1 LRKFFSLKEGFQY
14 IFGVALVLALIISCA
29 KRGSPTGGPADL
41 EPPKFVSASPENYS
55 INFEGEVIRI
65 NFDEYIKL
73 DDPQRQILISP
84 PMDPPAIITPMGSPR
99 KYVEIEIRDTLRE
112 NTTYTVSFGQSIIDN
127 NEENPLP
134 FFKYVF
140 STGNYIDSLSISGTV
155 QDAILKSPEEFI
167 SVMLYRIE
175 DFEQDKTF
183 GRATAYTDSIPYV
196 QVPTYI
202 SYTNDS
208 LHSFKIENLKEGT
221 YRLIA
226 LKDYN
231 RNYLFDPAKDKIGF
245 LEEPIQIPTD
255 SIFHLTLFQEILD
268 FEMERPKHVGQQ
280 HLIFGYQG
288 IADSVEIKLL
298 SEKPSD
304 FEYRIVPDRETDT
317 LHYWYKPKLE
327 RDSLVFEVS
336 QQNYR
341 DTLTVFLLE
350 AEKDTLRLEAV
361 QSGTINFDETFS
373 IKSNTPLAEKDTT
386 LISILNKDSLDV
398 DFSAEIDFRLNQ
410 LELEFEKEE
419 AGTYY
424 IKLLPGAATDFFEN
438 INDTLN
444 YRLQTKELSDYG
456 VLTLNVQNLESHPVI
471 VQLVSLNG
479 EVAKEIYATDGN
491 TFKFEN
497 ITPGEYLVRF
507 LYDQNQ
513 NGEWDTGSYLQNRQ
527 AERVVYFPDTL
538 DIRANWDVVQR
549 VNATN

>member
-1 LRKFFSLKEGFQY
+1 MKEGFQY
-14 IFGVALVLALIISCA
+14 ILGTVLVLVLIISCA

-41 EPPKFVSASPENYS
+41 EPPKFVSASPENYT

-99 KYVEIEIRDTLRE
+99 KYVEIEIRDTLLE

-202 SYTNDS
+202 AYTNDS

-231 RNYLFDPAKDKIGF
+231 RNYLFDPATDKIGF

-288 IADSVEIKLL
+288 IADSVGIELL

-304 FEYRIVPDRETDT
+304 FEYRIVPDRKTDT

-327 RDSLVFEVS
+327 RDSLVFEGS

-350 AEKDTLRLEAV
+350 AEQDTLRLEAV

-398 DFSAEIDFRLNQ
+398 GFSAEIDFQLNQ

-424 IKLLPGAATDFFEN
+424 IKLLPGAATDFFES

-479 EVAKEIYATDGN
+479 EVAKEIYATEGN

-507 LYDQNQ
+507 LYDNNQ